1 MSNMSDLSI
10 TIQDAII
17 AGNQTFEEIAAD
29 LNVPL
34 EWVESVHE
42 EMLEYESDGQPSEMD
57 EWLDFDPDC

>member
-1 MSNMSDLSI
+1 M
-10 TIQDAII
+10 
-17 AGNQTFEEIAAD
+17 AGNMTFEEIAAD

>member
-1 MSNMSDLSI
+1 MSNMSELSI
-10 TIQDAII
+10 AIQDAII

-34 EWVESVHE
+34 EWVNSVHE
-42 EMLEYESDGQPSEMD
+42 EMLEYEADGQPSEMD